1 MPVVIS
7 SHRVN
12 YIGRISERNRDENLN
27 LLDKFLAFIVETH
40 PDVVFLSSAEL
51 ATRYLNK
58 KHE

>member
-40 PDVVFLSSAEL
+40 PDVVFLSSA
-51 ATRYLNK
+51 N
-58 KHE
+58 